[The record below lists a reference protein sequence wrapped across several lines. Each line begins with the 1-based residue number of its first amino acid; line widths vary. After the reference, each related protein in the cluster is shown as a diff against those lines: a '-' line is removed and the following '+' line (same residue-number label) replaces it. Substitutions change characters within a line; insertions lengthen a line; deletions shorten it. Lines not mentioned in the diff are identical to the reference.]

1 MTRRWAAVMV
11 GIMTVSMWAA
21 PAAAQERMKYGV
33 RAGVSAE
40 PEQFFF
46 GGHFETRP
54 LLERLTFK
62 PSVEIGVGDGA
73 TLVALNLEFA
83 YRIPIEQQPFA
94 LYIGAGPA
102 ANIYSLNGDTP
113 GAGGDGVHGG
123 FNFFVGL
130 QHDKG
135 LSIELK
141 VGAVDSPSL
150 KFMVG
155 YSFK

>member
-1 MTRRWAAVMV
+1 VIVAIAV
-11 GIMTVSMWAA
+11 VSLWAA
-21 PAAAQERMKYGV
+21 PAAAQDRMKYGV

-46 GGHFETRP
+46 GGHYETRP

-83 YRIPIEQQPFA
+83 YRIPVDNQPFA

-102 ANIYSLNGDTP
+102 ANIYSINDGPGD
-113 GAGGDGVHGG
+113 GGDGVHGG

-130 QHDKG
+130 QHNKG
-135 LSIELK
+135 LFTELK

-155 YSFK
+155 YAFR